1 MWNTREDAAGASVLR
16 LARGPGVNL
25 LDLHLDLD
33 LDLGR
38 RVLVVRNAEGAVP
51 GPLWFERDASGGRH
65 GSALAPLPGGG

>member
-16 LARGPGVNL
+16 LARGPGANL
-25 LDLHLDLD
+25 LDLDLE

-38 RVLVVRNAEGAVP
+38 RVLVVRNAEGAGVP

-65 GSALAPLPGGG
+65 GSALATLPGGA